1 MGLYGIALL
10 PELETRQK
18 IVDFR
23 NTHEDY
29 VGGPKLG
36 MDTNLPHMTI
46 LQCPYFPNAPHG
58 DALRSIV
65 ERLSLGVSKSH
76 FTSVEYQHVGWVF
89 ADIASEAWLAE
100 LQSACLNATH
110 QFIDLQ
116 QINAAENFLGY
127 SEAEKKNYLDFGYRY
142 VGSSF
147 RPHVTLGRSISPEAI
162 TLPPELIEAFRDE
175 LGGATVVFNELVFYR
190 AGEFGAL
197 SEVLETVTLR

>member
-1 MGLYGIALL
+1 LELYGIALL
-10 PELETRQK
+10 PEPEMRQK

-23 NTHEDY
+23 GEYEKH

-36 MDTNLPHMTI
+36 IDTNLPHMTI

-58 DALRSIV
+58 DALRDTA

-100 LQSACLNATH
+100 LQSACFDATL

-116 QINAAENFLGY
+116 QINDADNFLGY
-127 SEAEKKNYLDFGYRY
+127 TEDEKRNYLEYGYRY
-142 VGSSF
+142 VGTSF
-147 RPHVTLGRSISPEAI
+147 RPHVTLGRSIGPEAM
-162 TLPPELIEAFRDE
+162 TLPPGLVEAFRDE
-175 LGGATVVFNELVFYR
+175 LGGSTVIFNELVFYR

-197 SEVLETVTLR
+197 AEVLETVPLS

>member
-1 MGLYGIALL
+1 LELYGIALL
-10 PELETRQK
+10 PEPEMRQK

-23 NTHEDY
+23 SERERY

-58 DALRSIV
+58 DALRDTV

-89 ADIASEAWLAE
+89 ADIASEPWLAE
-100 LQSACLNATH
+100 LQNACLNATR

-116 QINAAENFLGY
+116 QINPAENFLGY
-127 SEAEKKNYLDFGYRY
+127 TEDEKRNYLSYGYRY
-142 VGSSF
+142 VDASF
-147 RPHVTLGRSISPEAI
+147 RPHVTLGRSISPEAM
-162 TLPPELIEAFRDE
+162 TLPPELVEAFRDE
-175 LGGATVVFNELVFYR
+175 LGGATAVFNELVFYR
-190 AGEFGAL
+190 AGDYGAL
-197 SEVLETVTLR
+197 TEVLEAVSLT